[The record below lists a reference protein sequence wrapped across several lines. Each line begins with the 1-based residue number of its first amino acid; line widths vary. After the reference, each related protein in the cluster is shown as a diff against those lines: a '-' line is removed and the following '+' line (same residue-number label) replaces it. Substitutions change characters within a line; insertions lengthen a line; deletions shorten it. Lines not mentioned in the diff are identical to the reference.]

1 MKYRILGKNV
11 KTRHEQKMSVIKWL
25 LYSLCLLVFYTVMRC
40 GIFGAWQPVL
50 LIPLAVAAAMH
61 ESELPACIFAVFCG
75 LYIDISYRF
84 LFGFS
89 AFWLLMVCLAVSLLE
104 HNLIRINLLNFLW
117 TCAAAVILEFFMEY
131 LFNTVIWDYPNYG
144 IVFTKSILPT
154 MISTVIV
161 SPLVYFLVRT
171 INAKFGKQTELSR
184 YEPAEGEEEDSTAK
198 RD

>member
-11 KTRHEQKMSVIKWL
+11 KTRHEQKMTAIKWL
-25 LYSLCLLVFYTVMRC
+25 LYVMCLLVFYTLMRC
-40 GIFGAWQPVL
+40 GIFGAWQPVM
-50 LIPLAVAAAMH
+50 LIPLAVAAAMY

-75 LYIDISYRF
+75 LYVDISYHF

-89 AFWLLMVCLAVSLLE
+89 AFWLLIVCLTVSLLE

-117 TCAAAVILEFFMEY
+117 TTAAAVILEFLMAY
-131 LFNTVIWDYPNYG
+131 LFNVVIWDYTNYG

-154 MISTVIV
+154 MISTIVV
-161 SPLVYFLVRT
+161 SPAVYFVVRA
-171 INAKFGKQTELSR
+171 INAKFGKTNELNR
-184 YEPAEGEEEDSTAK
+184 YEPAESEEEDSASK